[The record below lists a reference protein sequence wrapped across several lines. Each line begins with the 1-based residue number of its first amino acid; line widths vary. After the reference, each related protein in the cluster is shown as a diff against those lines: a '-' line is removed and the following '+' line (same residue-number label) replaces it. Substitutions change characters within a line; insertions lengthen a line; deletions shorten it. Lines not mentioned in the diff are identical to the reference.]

1 MPKVLLFHGG
11 GPTAVL
17 NASLAGAISTFQEK
31 GWQVY
36 ASPFGIAK
44 LLDHDPVPV
53 PLLGRNETQMLVRS
67 PGSAIGSGRDHLEDQ
82 DYVRLAQRL
91 ISLGF
96 SAVSGAGGNGTMD
109 TVQKL
114 SKACSRYGITVTGI
128 PKTMDNDLSITDHS
142 PGFLSAA
149 LYMAASVREVL
160 YDIHSLPIHVVVIEA
175 FGRNAGWIT
184 ASSALAGDDDVK
196 GPDLILPPEIPFDE
210 DAFLSGV
217 EEAYSRK
224 GGVCVV
230 ASEGLKYGDGK
241 PVVEPVFK
249 TDRSV
254 YFGDVSAKL
263 SQLVTQKLN
272 IKSRSEKPGLLSRAS
287 IAWQSRRD
295 AEEAFQ
301 CGRISAMAACSGR
314 SGEMSIIIREGE
326 KPYAARVEMKPIGKD
341 ILSERTLPASYIS
354 REDFCMTD
362 EFFNYMNPLFDA
374 EKPGS
379 FMTFV

>member
-44 LLDHDPVPV
+44 LLDHDPVLI
-53 PLLGRNETQMLVRS
+53 PLLGRDETRMLVRS
-67 PGSAIGSGRDHLEDQ
+67 PGSAIGSGRDHLEDE
-82 DYVRLAQRL
+82 DYMRLAQRL
-91 ISLGF
+91 VSLGF

-109 TVQKL
+109 TVLKL
-114 SKACSRYGITVTGI
+114 SEACSRYGITVTGI

-160 YDIHSLPIHVVVIEA
+160 YDIHSLPIHVVVIET
-175 FGRNAGWIT
+175 FG
-184 ASSALAGDDDVK
+184 

-210 DAFLSGV
+210 DAFLGRV

-224 GGVCVV
+224 GGVCVI

-374 EKPGS
+374 ERPGS

>member
-67 PGSAIGSGRDHLEDQ
+67 PGSAIGSGRDHLEDE

-96 SAVSGAGGNGTMD
+96 SAVSGAGGN
-109 TVQKL
+109 
-114 SKACSRYGITVTGI
+114 
-128 PKTMDNDLSITDHS
+128 LSITDHS

-160 YDIHSLPIHVVVIEA
+160 YDIHSLPIHVVVIET

-241 PVVEPVFK
+241 PIVEPVFK

-301 CGRISAMAACSGR
+301 CGRISAIAACSGR
-314 SGEMSIIIREGE
+314 NGEMSIIIRESE

-341 ILSERTLPASYIS
+341 ILRERTLPASYIS

-374 EKPGS
+374 ERLGS

>member
-67 PGSAIGSGRDHLEDQ
+67 PGSAIGSGRDHLEDE

-263 SQLVTQKLN
+263 S
-272 IKSRSEKPGLLSRAS
+272 
-287 IAWQSRRD
+287 AWQSIRD

-301 CGRISAMAACSGR
+301 CGRISAIAACSGR
-314 SGEMSIIIREGE
+314 NGEMSIIIRESE

-341 ILSERTLPASYIS
+341 ILRERTLPASYIS
-354 REDFCMTD
+354 REDFCMSD

-374 EKPGS
+374 ERLGS

>member
-44 LLDHDPVPV
+44 LLDHDPVLIPI
-53 PLLGRNETQMLVRS
+53 LGRNEIQMIVRS
-67 PGSAIGSGRDHLEDQ
+67 PGSAIGSGRDHLEDE
-82 DYVRLAQRL
+82 DYIRLAQRL
-91 ISLGF
+91 ASLGF

-114 SKACSRYGITVTGI
+114 SEACSRYGIAVTGI

-160 YDIHSLPIHVVVIEA
+160 YDIHSLPIHVVVIET

-196 GPDLILPPEIPFDE
+196 GPDLILPPEVPFDE
-210 DAFLSGV
+210 DAFLS
-217 EEAYSRK
+217 
-224 GGVCVV
+224 
-230 ASEGLKYGDGK
+230 
-241 PVVEPVFK
+241 
-249 TDRSV
+249 
-254 YFGDVSAKL
+254 
-263 SQLVTQKLN
+263 
-272 IKSRSEKPGLLSRAS
+272 
-287 IAWQSRRD
+287 
-295 AEEAFQ
+295 
-301 CGRISAMAACSGR
+301 
-314 SGEMSIIIREGE
+314 
-326 KPYAARVEMKPIGKD
+326 RVERRVEIRGRKAGC
-341 ILSERTLPASYIS
+341 RTRIQ
-354 REDFCMTD
+354 D
-362 EFFNYMNPLFDA
+362 
-374 EKPGS
+374 
-379 FMTFV
+379 